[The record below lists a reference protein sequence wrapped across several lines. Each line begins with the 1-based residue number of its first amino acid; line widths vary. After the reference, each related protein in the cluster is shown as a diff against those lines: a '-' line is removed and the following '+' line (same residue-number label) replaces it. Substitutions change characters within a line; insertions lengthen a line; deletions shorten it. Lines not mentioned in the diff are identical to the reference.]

1 MRGHLPEIRAL
12 GAELTLIGS
21 GNPAHAQAF
30 RDDLRAAAGEG
41 ALESEP
47 LLLCDTKLEAFAAA
61 GLRRSIGS
69 TFALSTLKS
78 GWRAYKEG
86 HRQSAV
92 QGDPWQQGGV
102 FAFAPGDATLF
113 AYVSRS
119 AGDHPDPARFL
130 AALRAH
136 QAHQA

>member
-1 MRGHLPEIRAL
+1 MRGHLPEIREL

-21 GNPAHAQAF
+21 GNPAHARAF
-30 RDDLRAAAGEG
+30 RDDLRAAASDG
-41 ALESEP
+41 AAVDEP
-47 LLLCDTKLEAFAAA
+47 LRLCDTKLEAVAAA
-61 GLRRSIGS
+61 GLRRSNGS
-69 TFALSTLKS
+69 PFSLSTLKH
-78 GWRAYKEG
+78 GWRAYQEG

-102 FAFAPGDATLF
+102 FAFAPGDVTLF

-130 AALRAH
+130 EALRRART
-136 QAHQA
+136 